1 MADET
6 NIVDF
11 KASAAPSARVKTWQD
26 VGEKRAMCRHTHVE
40 VYSNEPILECK
51 DCGGIVDPYVWIR
64 KRCSDWKQ
72 MEDAVQCRISMAKAE
87 YEDLKKAVRHLRG
100 EWKDEVEKN
109 RAERRSLMIRPP
121 QKSF

>member
-1 MADET
+1 MSEED
-6 NIVDF
+6 NIVNF
-11 KASAAPSARVKTWQD
+11 KAASAPSARVKTWRD

-64 KRCSDWKQ
+64 QRCADWKQ
-72 MEDAVQCRISMAKAE
+72 MEDAIHYRITSAKDE
-87 YEDLKKAVRHLRG
+87 YENLKKAIRHLRG

-109 RAERRSLMIRPP
+109 RAERHSLMIRPP
-121 QKSF
+121 AKSF